1 MDIDSLNA
9 KGADSVYAAGSSGA
23 FSTAR
28 SPFRAADRLPF
39 EKFKAVPFSPD
50 TSAVALVTIE
60 RNDPTA
66 GYTGF
71 NWRNGNLMQSA
82 QGRTLASG
90 ATEATMHGLELKPPM
105 RSMLHVM
112 VVNDTLDSLS
122 TVLLPYGF
130 GYVPMSLGVA
140 TTPRHWE
147 SSLSHRSLAVWL
159 RPRVGGT
166 SCVMPLSFHYD
177 SVLLHLRDMQLRSKL
192 GYGPTGEFDLR
203 LLGVHDSLDAYV
215 SYRRPRNDFVPPA
228 MAITLRGTDNGE
240 GFVYLYGGCRY
251 FRFAGRADRVAVG
264 DRHVQV
270 EDVDRIEASGDL
282 QFRFTMTA
290 DQRPRLEVSGRAY
303 SIRQNEMQ
311 LLYSLWD
318 RNYQF
323 LVPALGWLVAL
334 AVAVITVW
342 LNNKSQK
349 TLLRQRVRFDAS
361 VRVRER
367 HASLQPVLEDL
378 ALTFYPPRLLAP
390 RESESR
396 KEWRSLVDD
405 IRSLADDVGL
415 KMGLFSLEV
424 EGHARVFPDASSRL
438 PQLDSAVL
446 LLQQKAGEFAHDI
459 EETLRQP
466 PEQDL
471 SEQLERLNVRMKE
484 GIGLAEGAMKALRL
498 AMKALLDE
506 VYRAM
511 A

>member
-1 MDIDSLNA
+1 
-9 KGADSVYAAGSSGA
+9 
-23 FSTAR
+23 
-28 SPFRAADRLPF
+28 
-39 EKFKAVPFSPD
+39 
-50 TSAVALVTIE
+50 
-60 RNDPTA
+60 
-66 GYTGF
+66 
-71 NWRNGNLMQSA
+71 
-82 QGRTLASG
+82 
-90 ATEATMHGLELKPPM
+90 
-105 RSMLHVM
+105 
-112 VVNDTLDSLS
+112 
-122 TVLLPYGF
+122 
-130 GYVPMSLGVA
+130 
-140 TTPRHWE
+140 
-147 SSLSHRSLAVWL
+147 
-159 RPRVGGT
+159 
-166 SCVMPLSFHYD
+166 
-177 SVLLHLRDMQLRSKL
+177 
-192 GYGPTGEFDLR
+192 
-203 LLGVHDSLDAYV
+203 
-215 SYRRPRNDFVPPA
+215 
-228 MAITLRGTDNGE
+228 
-240 GFVYLYGGCRY
+240 
-251 FRFAGRADRVAVG
+251 
-264 DRHVQV
+264 
-270 EDVDRIEASGDL
+270 
-282 QFRFTMTA
+282 
-290 DQRPRLEVSGRAY
+290 
-303 SIRQNEMQ
+303 MQ

-471 SEQLERLNVRMKE
+471 SGQLERLNVRMKE

-498 AMKALLDE
+498 AMKTLLEE
-506 VYRAM
+506 VYRDM